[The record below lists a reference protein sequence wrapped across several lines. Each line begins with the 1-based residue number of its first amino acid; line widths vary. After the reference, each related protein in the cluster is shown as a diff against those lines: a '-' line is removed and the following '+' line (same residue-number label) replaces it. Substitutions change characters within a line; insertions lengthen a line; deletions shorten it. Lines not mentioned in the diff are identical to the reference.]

1 MYIAISTII
10 LVIIIVSAILF
21 YISVKSFYKK
31 KKDSIP
37 LEYLQSMNYLLSEQH
52 DKALDKFMS
61 MVGLNQDTA
70 ETHIILGN
78 LFRNRGEVDRAIRIH
93 QNLIA
98 RPELKPDFKNECS
111 LELAKDFL
119 KAGFLDRAELILSR
133 LSSEVDSPA
142 EILNYLKEIY
152 ESEKDWKKAIEITTK
167 IQSINKKDYSDILSH
182 YYCELAELELIAP
195 THERSEKAKKYI
207 NKALNC
213 NKNSFR
219 ASMLQGDLYF
229 LNRDFSSALKRY
241 LFVYENYEENSYLV
255 IKKLK
260 NTYNSLERKENFF
273 TFIKNISDVAN
284 PIDLYSY
291 LNSESKDEISNIDI
305 TNLYEEEFRKG
316 NATLTQLSEYLDL
329 IDKNKIAFDNK
340 SLNNI
345 KKCLDYYKAKES
357 THECIN
363 CGFKSITHYWQCPSC
378 QNWSSI
384 KRKILNKH
392 KTDHYVV

>member
-1 MYIAISTII
+1 
-10 LVIIIVSAILF
+10 
-21 YISVKSFYKK
+21 
-31 KKDSIP
+31 
-37 LEYLQSMNYLLSEQH
+37 
-52 DKALDKFMS
+52 
-61 MVGLNQDTA
+61 
-70 ETHIILGN
+70 
-78 LFRNRGEVDRAIRIH
+78 
-93 QNLIA
+93 
-98 RPELKPDFKNECS
+98 
-111 LELAKDFL
+111 
-119 KAGFLDRAELILSR
+119 
-133 LSSEVDSPA
+133 
-142 EILNYLKEIY
+142 
-152 ESEKDWKKAIEITTK
+152 
-167 IQSINKKDYSDILSH
+167 
-182 YYCELAELELIAP
+182 
-195 THERSEKAKKYI
+195 
-207 NKALNC
+207 
-213 NKNSFR
+213 
-219 ASMLQGDLYF
+219 MLQGDLYF
-229 LNRDFSSALKRY
+229 LKRDFSSALKRY

-260 NTYNSLERKENFF
+260 NTYNSLEKKENFF
-273 TFIKNISDVAN
+273 TFIKSVSDVAN

-345 KKCLDYYKAKES
+345 RKCLDSYKAKES

-384 KRKILNKH
+384 KRKTLNKH